1 MIASGMPTIVT
12 PSLSQWKRVSG
23 GKGYGV
29 GTDGLL
35 TLEELTVR
43 VGMSVR
49 NIRFYTSRG
58 LVPPPV
64 RRGRSGYYGPD
75 HVARLE
81 LVRELQGHGFTLS
94 AIERYVSRLPADA
107 TAEDIALQRT
117 MLAPWSSDGPVRLT
131 RAELEARAGRGLSD
145 DDLAMLG
152 AMGVAQPDGEDHY
165 RVSPT
170 HLGVG
175 IGLIDLG
182 YPVEAAVA
190 AGEIF
195 AAHGRQIADELGELF
210 RTQVW
215 PAYRDSGVSPE
226 RIQEVLEK
234 VKPLSV
240 VSLVA
245 AYEAAMDEAKREN
258 ASRRAR

>member
-1 MIASGMPTIVT
+1 MAWVTATRPGASPAPYDGKDRRVT
-12 PSLSQWKRVSG
+12 
-23 GKGYGV
+23 
-29 GTDGLL
+29 TDVTTDQLL
-35 TLEELTVR
+35 TLDQLTER

-64 RRGRSGYYGPD
+64 RKGHSGYYGPD

-81 LVRELQGHGFTLS
+81 LVRELQSHGFTLS

-107 TAEDIALQRT
+107 NPEDIALQRT
-117 MLAPWSSDGPVRLT
+117 LLAPWSADNPV
-131 RAELEARAGRGLSD
+131 ELSRRELDRRAGRRLSD
-145 DDLAMLG
+145 EEITNLH
-152 AMGVAQPDGEDHY
+152 AMGVVFPVRGGKYQ
-165 RVSPT
+165 VSLT

-175 IGLIDLG
+175 LGLIDLG

-190 AGEIF
+190 AAEIF
-195 AAHGRQIADELGELF
+195 AKHGRQIAEELRELF
-210 RTQVW
+210 KTQVW
-215 PAYRDSGVSPE
+215 PSYRDSGVSPE
-226 RIQEVLEK
+226 RIQEVVEK

-245 AYEAAMDEAKREN
+245 AYEAAMDEAKREGI
-258 ASRRAR
+258 ARRAR